1 MKATP
6 FPGLDHDLRT
16 RILERAR
23 AGDCEGVIRL
33 VEACHNPAVPA
44 AASPK
49 ALSVE
54 DAATALGVSVRTV
67 WRQVGLGHLDTVR
80 IGRRT
85 LISTASLD
93 RLVQAGGCR

>member
-1 MKATP
+1 MKITSASDLCKRV
-6 FPGLDHDLRT
+6 LDL
-16 RILERAR
+16 AR
-23 AGDCEGVIRL
+23 AGDCDGIIRL
-33 VEACHNPAVPA
+33 VESWHSSA
-44 AASPK
+44 APK
-49 ALSVE
+49 AVSVE
-54 DAATALGVSVRTV
+54 DAAGALGVSIRTV